1 MRLIDADRTAAD
13 IMGYFERNDLS
24 SMSEQDLEYVK
35 CIVSKFAEILID
47 ENCTPTIDAHPVK
60 HGKWQKRNKNGY
72 DAFRCSECGLHF
84 DYKFKFC
91 PNCCAD
97 MRGGTDDA

>member
-24 SMSEQDLEYVK
+24 SMSEQELEYVK
-35 CIVSKFAEILID
+35 CIVSKFTEILTD
-47 ENCTPTIDAHPVK
+47 ENCTPTIDAQPVK
-60 HGKWQKRNKNGY
+60 HGKWQKKNLHGY
-72 DAFRCSECGLHF
+72 PAVRCSECGVH
-84 DYKFKFC
+84 YEYEYKFC
-91 PNCCAD
+91 PYCGAY